1 MFLQRKTNDML
12 PEPNVKR
19 STLSALDPGFLGGT
33 GEEKRNKVR
42 SLDRHLE
49 QGNTFQSMWLRSA
62 GLSNNEDRK
71 PPCRHPARLTT
82 TQQSAAS
89 SQTTASQSGHDQYQE
104 ISRWSPNTSSLAT
117 STAGGSSSRASAQHS
132 TGAPTVNSTAATHGS
147 AAASNTTSNTTTST
161 NGVDAARERTLLALE
176 HGGQPAPPS
185 ERTGEDLIS
194 RVTRDPQAAQLMSSS
209 GTRARDRREDE
220 DS

>member
-1 MFLQRKTNDML
+1 M
-12 PEPNVKR
+12 
-19 STLSALDPGFLGGT
+19 STPRTSD
-33 GEEKRNKVR
+33 N
-42 SLDRHLE
+42 
-49 QGNTFQSMWLRSA
+49 
-62 GLSNNEDRK
+62 
-71 PPCRHPARLTT
+71 T
-82 TQQSAAS
+82 TQQSTAS

-132 TGAPTVNSTAATHGS
+132 TGASTVNSTAATHGS
-147 AAASNTTSNTTTST
+147 VASNTTTST
-161 NGVDAARERTLLALE
+161 DGVDVARERTLLALE